1 MTPSCG
7 WNPLLQPELDGSHV
21 KQTQLKYRRSRYLKT
36 QHFLESFER
45 MGGTF
50 LVMARSAETVAVIC
64 TESITV
70 PRNNICWLGDSIVLA
85 KLTLCPRQSK
95 WLRRRVLCDVKT
107 ACDWARMSQSTA
119 VFEYADS
126 HLSQRG
132 ESRIHASSKSAES
145 QGQPKRQ
152 DLVLIF
158 ILFIYLVI

>member
-107 ACDWARMSQSTA
+107 ACDWARMSQSSR
-119 VFEYADS
+119 Y
-126 HLSQRG
+126 LSMRLPICLRG
-132 ESRIHASSKSAES
+132 EREPHPCLKVRRARDSPNGRT
-145 QGQPKRQ
+145 
-152 DLVLIF
+152 L
-158 ILFIYLVI
+158 Y

>member
-1 MTPSCG
+1 MPCQGSRLALARRGPSNGPGLIHRPESPLHGGRG
-7 WNPLLQPELDGSHV
+7 WNPLLQPEL
-21 KQTQLKYRRSRYLKT
+21 KQTQLKYRRSRCLKT

-45 MGGTF
+45 TGGTF

-107 ACDWARMSQSTA
+107 ACDWARMSQS
-119 VFEYADS
+119 
-126 HLSQRG
+126 
-132 ESRIHASSKSAES
+132 
-145 QGQPKRQ
+145 
-152 DLVLIF
+152 
-158 ILFIYLVI
+158 